1 MDALKEEEIKTT
13 IFSILASDSLEESKI
28 AQINQIFDEN
38 KEIIP
43 TILKNNPKITGQ
55 AARLKSN
62 EGYKLT
68 ARIIENGGSFESP
81 ANILA
86 EVINTYSKILV
97 TSAKP
102 GPLSKVDKSNL
113 DKLYQT
119 ALINEPIG
127 GKDIQNERKL
137 MLSALGLGHKAKENL
152 PKSNVLKAFFNSIK
166 SLANR

>member
-1 MDALKEEEIKTT
+1 MYESKGEEIKTT
-13 IFSILASDSLEESKI
+13 IYAIFASDALEETKI

-38 KEIIP
+38 QEILP
-43 TILKNNPKITGQ
+43 SILKDNPRITGQ
-55 AARLKSN
+55 AAKFKSN

-86 EVINTYSKILV
+86 EVINIYSKILV

-113 DKLYQT
+113 DKLYQI
-119 ALINEPIG
+119 ALINEPVG
-127 GKDIQNERKL
+127 GTEIQEERKL

-152 PKSNVLKAFFNSIK
+152 PKSNIFKVFFDSIK
-166 SLANR
+166 SFANR